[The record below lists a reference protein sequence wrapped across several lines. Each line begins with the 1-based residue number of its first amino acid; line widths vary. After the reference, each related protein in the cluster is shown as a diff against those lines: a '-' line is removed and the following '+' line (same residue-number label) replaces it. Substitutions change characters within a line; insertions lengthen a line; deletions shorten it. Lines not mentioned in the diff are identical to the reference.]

1 MKKIL
6 GIALAMS
13 VFQSFATFFPTVT
26 LVQTYAEEKTTTDI
40 NSLRKEL
47 EEEKESLVELNDELE
62 VITEQE
68 KESNERID
76 YIKTVIKDLESGSQ
90 QESEPGKNPQDELRS
105 AKEELDAEVQGL
117 EEIKDEMD
125 AMKELKKETEDRIA
139 ELTAQIQKA
148 ESPKVARQQSEHPA
162 EVSKQTPADTSK
174 AASVSAGELKLT
186 KKELQEQ
193 LKQTKEALEGEVESL
208 DDAEDQLEG
217 LRQETQEIEE
227 QKFET
232 EASISGLL
240 VKVKELEAAIAAIEA
255 QEKTQPSTK

>member
-13 VFQSFATFFPTVT
+13 VFQSFTTFFPTVT

-62 VITEQE
+62 AIAEQE

-76 YIKTVIKDLESGSQ
+76 YLKTAIKDLESDLEKGSKPKA
-90 QESEPGKNPQDELRS
+90 SV
-105 AKEELDAEVQGL
+105 KEELSSAKDELNAEVGGL
-117 EEIKDEMD
+117 EELKDEMD
-125 AMKELKKETEDRIA
+125 AVKELKKESEDRIA

-148 ESPKVARQQSEHPA
+148 GSPTTAAGTDTPQ
-162 EVSKQTPADTSK
+162 QTPAKTSELS
-174 AASVSAGELKLT
+174 AASAEGPKLT

-193 LKQTKEALEGEVESL
+193 LRSAKDTLEGELEALE
-208 DDAEDQLEG
+208 DTEDQIQILQNEI
-217 LRQETQEIEE
+217 QEIEE
-227 QKFET
+227 QKRDT
-232 EASISGLL
+232 EASIHELL
-240 VKVKELEAAIAAIEA
+240 AKVRELESAIASIEA
-255 QEKTQPSTK
+255 TEKTPPSAK